1 MPPPINTEPYKGS
14 LCPPPP
20 THHYHVVPS
29 GLCCFRGGARSSPPP
44 RSPATR
50 WAPRPAPLR
59 LRPWRPGG
67 AAYGEGG
74 VHSQYRTAPPPRTD
88 HAALFWRARCF
99 LARPPGGAAWRE
111 MFVNK
116 PRARARRSPHGAN
129 LPPPPPYKNPAPI
142 PRSVMGRGLWGGGG
156 RCSLGG
162 TVALEGGI
170 LWSQG
175 GPYNLGEA
183 PWSWGGPYGLGGSL

>member
-67 AAYGEGG
+67 AAYGEGEG
-74 VHSQYRTAPPPRTD
+74 GGFTVNTAPPPPPHRSR
-88 HAALFWRARCF
+88 RAV
-99 LARPPGGAAWRE
+99 LARPLFSGAPARGRCVAGDVCKQTARPRAPLPAWRE
-111 MFVNK
+111 SSPPPLQK
-116 PRARARRSPHGAN
+116 PRPNSPLCNGEGS
-129 LPPPPPYKNPAPI
+129 L
-142 PRSVMGRGLWGGGG
+142 GGGGG

-162 TVALEGGI
+162 TVALEGGDPMVP
-170 LWSQG
+170 G
-175 GPYNLGEA
+175 R
-183 PWSWGGPYGLGGSL
+183 SL